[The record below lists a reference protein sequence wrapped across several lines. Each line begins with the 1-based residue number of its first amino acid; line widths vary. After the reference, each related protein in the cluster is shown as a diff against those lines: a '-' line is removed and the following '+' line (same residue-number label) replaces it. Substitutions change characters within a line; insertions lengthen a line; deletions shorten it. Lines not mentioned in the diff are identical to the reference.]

1 MLQKLRDRTQ
11 STGFKIIVAV
21 LVFTLAFFGFG
32 AFNVFAPGDPE
43 IASVNGEEIT
53 LTMVQTETDR
63 QRRRI
68 MLQFGDQLDPDA
80 IDPLAL
86 QESALEQLIARK
98 LLEQAVDDLGLQ
110 ASRSQVDEVVTSD
123 PNFQIDGRFN
133 ESLYKRTVSAI
144 GYSAPQ
150 YLEETATQ
158 LSLNQLREAVFD
170 TALLPLGETRLLN
183 SLLNQQRDIAYL
195 AFTVEHFSRGIE
207 IARDEIQIYFDEHTA
222 EFMTE
227 EAVDVAYL
235 ELSWQSLRDDPG
247 IDIDEETLLGEY
259 EADKAIAGDE
269 EERSSSHI
277 LLRITDE
284 RSAEQ
289 SQELLNELRGRI
301 ESGESFADLAREY
314 SEDPGSAVDGGEL
327 GSVGKGIFDPEFER
341 VLWSLEENDEVSEP
355 VKTEFGYHLIR
366 LDGIEFKPYPSFDE
380 LRGDIEQR
388 LLEAAA
394 RDLFKDRVRELDNL
408 AFELND
414 SLDGIAQTLSLDVKT
429 VEGVTRA
436 SGAGIFVNAQ
446 LRDALFE
453 ADVLLDGN
461 NTSAVEYADGQ
472 AAVARIAK
480 LHPAA
485 LQPFDEVSE
494 SIEEL
499 LTGQAARDA
508 LLLARNEALQQVR
521 DGASVTAVA
530 DGHGLAWET
539 FELALRDRGSAPE
552 TVLSAAFALP
562 RPADGERSVGEAG
575 LGDEGAALVTVTR
588 VVDGELGTLSDAEL
602 DTLRE
607 YFASRNGNLEFAS
620 LQTALDSSADIERP

>member
-1 MLQKLRDRTQ
+1 M
-11 STGFKIIVAV
+11 
-21 LVFTLAFFGFG
+21 
-32 AFNVFAPGDPE
+32 
-43 IASVNGEEIT
+43 
-53 LTMVQTETDR
+53 
-63 QRRRI
+63 
-68 MLQFGDQLDPDA
+68 
-80 IDPLAL
+80 
-86 QESALEQLIARK
+86 
-98 LLEQAVDDLGLQ
+98 
-110 ASRSQVDEVVTSD
+110 
-123 PNFQIDGRFN
+123 
-133 ESLYKRTVSAI
+133 
-144 GYSAPQ
+144 
-150 YLEETATQ
+150 
-158 LSLNQLREAVFD
+158 
-170 TALLPLGETRLLN
+170 
-183 SLLNQQRDIAYL
+183 
-195 AFTVEHFSRGIE
+195 
-207 IARDEIQIYFDEHTA
+207 
-222 EFMTE
+222 
-227 EAVDVAYL
+227 
-235 ELSWQSLRDDPG
+235 
-247 IDIDEETLLGEY
+247 
-259 EADKAIAGDE
+259 
-269 EERSSSHI
+269 
-277 LLRITDE
+277 
-284 RSAEQ
+284 
-289 SQELLNELRGRI
+289 
-301 ESGESFADLAREY
+301 
-314 SEDPGSAVDGGEL
+314 
-327 GSVGKGIFDPEFER
+327 
-341 VLWSLEENDEVSEP
+341 
-355 VKTEFGYHLIR
+355 
-366 LDGIEFKPYPSFDE
+366 
-380 LRGDIEQR
+380 
-388 LLEAAA
+388 EAAA